1 MTGASGIEASLARES
16 LLVLGTLE
24 INEPLPILP
33 AGCRSL
39 LLIGPDNPV
48 FWPHFT
54 ASQEF
59 RDGRAE
65 PLDRWSK
72 RVLTAIAAHNGA
84 AALFPSDGP
93 PYPPFYDWALAS
105 GAFAASPLN
114 MLAHAKDGLM
124 VSLRGALALHFSV
137 AAPDW
142 GTPPCESCA
151 TQPCMD
157 ACPVCAFETG
167 TYAVAACHNHLDT
180 SAGSDCMVRGC
191 AARRA
196 CPASER
202 SGRDPKQSAFHMR
215 AFHGKR

>member
-1 MTGASGIEASLARES
+1 MQACLARDC
-16 LLVLGTLE
+16 LAVLGGLDLTESDPTL
-24 INEPLPILP
+24 PS
-33 AGCRSL
+33 GCRSL

-59 RDGRAE
+59 RDGATD

-72 RVLTAIAAHNGA
+72 RVLTVIAARHDGQ
-84 AALFPSDGP
+84 ALFPSDGP
-93 PYPPFYDWALAS
+93 PYPPFYAWALES

-124 VSLRGALALHFSV
+124 VSLRGALALPFSMP
-137 AAPDW
+137 APAW
-142 GTPPCESCA
+142 GTPPCESCEA
-151 TQPCMD
+151 QPCRD
-157 ACPVCAFETG
+157 ACPVCAFRTG
-167 TYAVAACHNHLDT
+167 QYAVDTCYNHLDT

-196 CPASER
+196 CPVSQR
-202 SGRDPKQSAFHMR
+202 SGRNPAQSAFHMR